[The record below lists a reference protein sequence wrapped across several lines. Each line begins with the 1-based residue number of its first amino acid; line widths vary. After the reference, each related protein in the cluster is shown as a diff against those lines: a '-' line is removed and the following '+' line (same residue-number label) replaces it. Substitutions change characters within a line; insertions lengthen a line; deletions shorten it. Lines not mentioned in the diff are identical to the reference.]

1 MRDLLRF
8 RADVDDF
15 RFGSVTPGGGG
26 LGRED
31 GDADG
36 LLGFGDDGSDGG
48 LSPAGSEGGLGGP
61 PAAFAPPA
69 PGGGGG
75 FGFAGVPFP
84 PFPPFPPVPPVPR
97 TAGSE
102 GGLIPAGSAGGL
114 TLPPGLPGGLL
125 GELRGVVGFF
135 GMEGRRVI
143 GDGFISPFPP
153 AGRLL
158 PNAALGGGGGGGA
171 PLGLKASGGGG
182 GGAPAPPPAGTDAL
196 CRWAFA
202 DAICCIR

>member
-1 MRDLLRF
+1 VSDLPRF

-26 LGRED
+26 LGREE
-31 GDADG
+31 GDADC

-48 LSPAGSEGGLGGP
+48 LSPAGI
-61 PAAFAPPA
+61 
-69 PGGGGG
+69 
-75 FGFAGVPFP
+75 
-84 PFPPFPPVPPVPR
+84 
-97 TAGSE
+97 E

-143 GDGFISPFPP
+143 GDGFIRPLGVSGEAGEEEGGAAAAVAPGGRGGGTSAPP

>member
-1 MRDLLRF
+1 MGFGGGAAAVAGGASLVRDLPRF

-26 LGRED
+26 LGREE

-48 LSPAGSEGGLGGP
+48 LTPAGSEGGL
-61 PAAFAPPA
+61 
-69 PGGGGG
+69 
-75 FGFAGVPFP
+75 
-84 PFPPFPPVPPVPR
+84 
-97 TAGSE
+97 S
-102 GGLIPAGSAGGL
+102 PAGSAGGL
-114 TLPPGLPGGLL
+114 TWPPGLPGGLL
-125 GELRGVVGFF
+125 GDLRGVVGFF

-143 GDGFISPFPP
+143 GDGFIRPLGSSGEAGEAEGGGAAAVAPGGRGGGASAPP

-182 GGAPAPPPAGTDAL
+182 GGAPAPPPADTDAL